1 MSRSKEVCGGG
12 SHQLDIWQRQRQ
24 VLPRL
29 LPRLRGDHG
38 QPAGVQLGES
48 SQGHSPPV
56 QESRL
61 EGRQGLQVHPGRVQ
75 GGAGAPGGRHD
86 GRLQVPGGH
95 AHGPGCGAQQGGR
108 VQPQGDP
115 LGPVEPVRPLQEE
128 QERRVRPGG
137 EPGVPCAASAEQV
150 HLRGGERGRD
160 SQKHIL
166 LHRNLPPGRGVQV
179 GILFTIK
186 VYIVSRLCALYIT
199 YEVVTIC
206 GNNVINFLT
215 FPLIHGVT
223 FVVI

>member
-1 MSRSKEVCGGG
+1 MSRSEKVCGRG
-12 SHQLDIWQRQRQ
+12 SHKLDIWQRQRQ

-29 LPRLRGDHG
+29 LPWLRGDHG

-48 SQGHSPPV
+48 SQGHGSLV

-75 GGAGAPGGRHD
+75 GGAGAPRGRHD
-86 GRLQVPGGH
+86 CRLQMPGGH

-115 LGPVEPVRPLQEE
+115 LRSLEPVRPLQEE

-137 EPGVPCAASAEQV
+137 EPGVPGAAAAEQV

-166 LHRNLPPGRGVQV
+166 LHCNLSTGRGVQV
-179 GILFTIK
+179 GILFMK
-186 VYIVSRLCALYIT
+186 SVYIVSRMMY
-199 YEVVTIC
+199 
-206 GNNVINFLT
+206 F
-215 FPLIHGVT
+215 IHYV
-223 FVVI
+223 